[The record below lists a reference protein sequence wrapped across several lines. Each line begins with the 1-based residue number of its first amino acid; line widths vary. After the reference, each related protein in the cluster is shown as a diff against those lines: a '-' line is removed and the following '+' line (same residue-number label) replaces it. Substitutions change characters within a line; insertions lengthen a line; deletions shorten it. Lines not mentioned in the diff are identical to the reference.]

1 MKAHCDR
8 ETHKKNLELL
18 KKQKT
23 LCFAPNKEITFSKKA
38 EVMVT
43 KAEVMVTNFLIQHN
57 LPIATADH
65 LGPLFKEIFP
75 DSSIASSYSCGR
87 TKTSAILNEALA
99 PQCHKYIVEHCKT
112 HPYSVGTDG
121 SNDTGVK
128 KMNPVSVR
136 IFDINRSN
144 TVTNHFFDM
153 CLTEGEHGAK
163 AFKIFEA
170 IEEKFTKD
178 SMLWSNCVSLSID
191 NTNTMIGRN
200 DSVAL
205 RFLEKNPEM
214 FMAGCPCHLAHI
226 QYRPTETIHRVSSVF
241 RV

>member
-1 MKAHCDR
+1 MK
-8 ETHKKNLELL
+8 LW
-18 KKQKT
+18 
-23 LCFAPNKEITFSKKA
+23 P
-38 EVMVT
+38 
-43 KAEVMVTNFLIQHN
+43 
-57 LPIATADH
+57 
-65 LGPLFKEIFP
+65 
-75 DSSIASSYSCGR
+75 
-87 TKTSAILNEALA
+87 

-214 FMAGCPCHLAHI
+214 FILI
-226 QYRPTETIHRVSSVF
+226 IYSTVQRKLYIEYRACFAFERVLSVSLLESCYLSSF
-241 RV
+241 AKHDSSRGDAN